1 MASPCAPASAG
12 EAHELTRSRADLH
25 VPPRLSCDSL
35 SASKRAIACSCR
47 NWTLA
52 RRKLPTSGELL
63 VSRPF
68 RALPPFKSYVRG

>member
-12 EAHELTRSRADLH
+12 EAPRAHAADLH

-52 RRKLPTSGELL
+52 RRKLPTSGEVL